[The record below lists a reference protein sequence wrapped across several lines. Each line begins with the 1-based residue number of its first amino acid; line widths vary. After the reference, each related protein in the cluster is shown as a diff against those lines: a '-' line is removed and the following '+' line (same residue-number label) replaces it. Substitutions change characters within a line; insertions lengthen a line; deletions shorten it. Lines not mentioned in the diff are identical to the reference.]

1 MMLKDWSYLFFS
13 EPEPQ
18 ILSYPTQQH
27 KLFPLL
33 ATAYAF
39 HFVQLAMMK
48 IYTDVNDQIN
58 NSNFSRIQEVFF
70 LFLS

>member
-1 MMLKDWSYLFFS
+1 MILELINVWKVVFFFS

-18 ILSYPTQQH
+18 ILDYLTQQH

-39 HFVQLAMMK
+39 HFTRIAMMK
-48 IYTDVNDQIN
+48 TYHAVNDQIMKG
-58 NSNFSRIQEVFF
+58 NFADSQEV
-70 LFLS
+70 